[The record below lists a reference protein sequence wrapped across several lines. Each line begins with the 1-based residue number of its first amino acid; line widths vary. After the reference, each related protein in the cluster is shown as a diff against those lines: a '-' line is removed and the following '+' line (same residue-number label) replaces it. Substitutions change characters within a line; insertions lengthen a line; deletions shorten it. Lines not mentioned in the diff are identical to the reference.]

1 VSDESATK
9 HEQAQRVREMFS
21 AIAARYDLLNHLLS
35 ANVDRRWRRLVVKK
49 VVAAIPATNARVL
62 DVACGT
68 GDLSLALIKGR
79 DLKVVGVDFCRP
91 MLTRAAEKSSGS
103 GKLIR
108 FIEGDA
114 LELPFAGGSF
124 DAATIAF
131 GLRNVASVEDGLKEL
146 LRVLRPG
153 GSALVLEF
161 SKSQIPVL
169 RTFYRI
175 YFQKILPRLGGSI
188 SGCRSAYEYLPESVS
203 HFPDQESLAALMK
216 QVGFTEVRYQNVTGG
231 IAALHIGRRPA

>member
-1 VSDESATK
+1 
-9 HEQAQRVREMFS
+9 MFS

-49 VVAAIPATNARVL
+49 VIAAIPATNARIL

-79 DLKVVGVDFCRP
+79 DLEVVGVDFCRP

-103 GKLIR
+103 GKSIP
-108 FIEGDA
+108 FVEGDA
-114 LELPFAGGSF
+114 LELPFADGSF

-188 SGCRSAYEYLPESVS
+188 SGCRSAYEYLPKSVS

-216 QVGFTEVRYQNVTGG
+216 QVGFTEVQYQNVTGG
-231 IAALHIGRRPA
+231 IAALHIGRRPG